1 MNLFLQ
7 ETVTILNMHAH
18 GNTASKHLREK
29 LIELEGEIDK
39 SAIMIGDI
47 NLPLLLID
55 RTSEHKI
62 SKHIVR
68 MENTIIQL
76 DSIDIITNN
85 RRIYIFLKFTKN
97 IHQDRLYSGS

>member
-1 MNLFLQ
+1 M
-7 ETVTILNMHAH
+7 
-18 GNTASKHLREK
+18 REK

-68 MENTIIQL
+68 MENIIIQL